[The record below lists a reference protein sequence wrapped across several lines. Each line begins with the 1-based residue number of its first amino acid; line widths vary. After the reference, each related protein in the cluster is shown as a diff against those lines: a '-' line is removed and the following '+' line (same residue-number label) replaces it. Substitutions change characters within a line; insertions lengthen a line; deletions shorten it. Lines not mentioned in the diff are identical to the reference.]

1 MTSASTKGAGLP
13 CASAGALSGVS
24 AMTPPI
30 PGMKSSFG
38 QRIGH
43 GPRLLT
49 AVAVLMTAASAATN
63 CASTV
68 VMDIAMLRP
77 PSGDEVMILDMRY
90 MTSGQMSALSEADLE
105 RARKETKEQIASDM
119 AEYGKQRMQ
128 RAIEPLGTVDIRT
141 SDIDALCDL
150 FGGWTGGA

>member
-1 MTSASTKGAGLP
+1 
-13 CASAGALSGVS
+13 
-24 AMTPPI
+24 
-30 PGMKSSFG
+30 
-38 QRIGH
+38 
-43 GPRLLT
+43 
-49 AVAVLMTAASAATN
+49 
-63 CASTV
+63 
-68 VMDIAMLRP
+68 
-77 PSGDEVMILDMRY
+77 VMILDMRY

-150 FGGWTGGA
+150 FGGWTGGAGFLLEDVAYVLLGMKNDLPRDTLARVIQFLQNEAQ